1 MLSSV
6 KKNSTPKTLSTHCGP
21 MLATMGIIDKQLF
34 SSFIP
39 TAAKSIDSSNNQTL
53 ANIAWAY
60 KVADI
65 DAPNLFNGSYINACI
80 EKNDGFKNENESL
93 FQLYQ

>member
-6 KKNSTPKTLSTHCGP
+6 KKNSTNTLWAY
-21 MLATMGIIDKQLF
+21 ATMGIIDKLLF

-39 TAAKSIDSSNNQTL
+39 TAAKSIDSSNNQDL
-53 ANIAWAY
+53 ANIAWAHT
-60 KVADI
+60 VADI

-80 EKNDGFKNENESL
+80 EKNDGF
-93 FQLYQ
+93 